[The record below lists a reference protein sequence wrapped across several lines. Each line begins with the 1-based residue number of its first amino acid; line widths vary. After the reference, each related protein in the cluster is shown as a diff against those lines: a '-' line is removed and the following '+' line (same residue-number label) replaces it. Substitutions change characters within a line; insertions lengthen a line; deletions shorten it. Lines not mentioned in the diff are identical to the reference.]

1 MLAGDGVADNY
12 HFPTDILDKGET
24 VAAIEQIAVAAAE
37 ASKVEALRR
46 YAVRRVRHGAEH
58 EPPIGAVED
67 AE

>member
-1 MLAGDGVADNY
+1 
-12 HFPTDILDKGET
+12 LDEGQT
-24 VAAIEQIAVAAAE
+24 VAAIEQIAAVAPAE
-37 ASKVEALRR
+37 ASKVEAVRR

>member
-1 MLAGDGVADNY
+1 
-12 HFPTDILDKGET
+12 LDEGET

-46 YAVRRVRHGAEH
+46 YEVRRVHHGAEH
-58 EPPIGAVED
+58 DPSVGAVED